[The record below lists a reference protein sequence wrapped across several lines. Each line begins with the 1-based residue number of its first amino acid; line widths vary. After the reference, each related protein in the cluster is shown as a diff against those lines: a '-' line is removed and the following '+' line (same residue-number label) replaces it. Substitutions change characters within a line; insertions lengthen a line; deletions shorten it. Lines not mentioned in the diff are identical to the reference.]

1 MEKMKFARRM
11 GMWSL
16 LWISAPIFAAFAQVP
31 GCPTFAT
38 PTCVQQQTF
47 GPTGTTT
54 LSASSVSSN
63 VALPASGSNLTVLV
77 TNGGSVTAYVA
88 LGTSNS
94 VVATTSSTPILSGAS
109 IPLVQA
115 TNTYLAGITASGTA
129 ALTITSGTGVPEI
142 VYGQFTASTTQGALT
157 IVALDVATVTT
168 GGTAVTASAAG
179 HHNKG
184 GWILNPSTATVNL
197 CINEQATASGTTSAG
212 ALTCI
217 VPGQK
222 YNFTP
227 NATSAVSVVSSDS
240 THAFSGQG
248 YN

>member
-11 GMWSL
+11 GIWSL
-16 LWISAPIFAAFAQVP
+16 IWIAAPGFVAFAQVP

-47 GPTGTTT
+47 SPTGTTAIT
-54 LSASSVSSN
+54 ASSVSSN

-88 LGTSNS
+88 LSTSNS
-94 VVATTSSTPILSGAS
+94 VVATTSSTPILPGAS
-109 IPLVQA
+109 IPLTQGI
-115 TNTYLAGITASGTA
+115 NTYLAGITASGTDV
-129 ALTITSGTGVPEI
+129 LTITSGTGVPQI
-142 VYGQFTASTTQGALT
+142 VYGQFTASTTQGPLT
-157 IVALDVATVTT
+157 IVALDAATVTT
-168 GGTAVTASAAG
+168 GGTAVSASVAG

-184 GWILNPSTATVNL
+184 GWILNPSTATINL
-197 CINEQATASGTTSAG
+197 CINEQGTASGTTSAG

-217 VPGQK
+217 VPGQVF
-222 YNFTP
+222 NITP
-227 NATSAVSVVSSDS
+227 NATSVVSVISSDS
-240 THAFSGQG
+240 SHAFSGQG

>member
-11 GMWSL
+11 GIWSL
-16 LWISAPIFAAFAQVP
+16 LWFAEPIFSALAQVP

-77 TNGGSVTAYVA
+77 VNGGSVTGYVA

-94 VVATTSSTPILSGAS
+94 VVATTSSVPILPGAS
-109 IPLVQA
+109 IALVQG

-129 ALTITSGTGVPEI
+129 ALTITSGTGVPQ
-142 VYGQFTASTTQGALT
+142 VVFGQFTGSTTAGSIA
-157 IVALDVATVTT
+157 IVALDAATVTT
-168 GGTAVTASAAG
+168 GGTAVTASGAG

-184 GWILNPSTATVNL
+184 GWIMNPGTATVNL
-197 CINEQATASGTTSAG
+197 CVNEQAAASGTTSAG

-217 VPGQK
+217 VPGQI
-222 YNFTP
+222 YYIAP

-240 THAFSGQG
+240 AHPFSGQG